1 MAKTSVI
8 EREKK
13 RAMLRVKHFAYRSLL
28 KSLLRNSTVNSV
40 EKQTIRTKLHKLPR
54 DSSDVRRR
62 SRCFVTGRA
71 RGVFRCFGLA
81 RMCIREL
88 AFNGEIP
95 GLALSS
101 W

>member
-1 MAKTSVI
+1 MAKASVI

-13 RAMLRVKHFAYRSLL
+13 RATLRVKHFAYRNLL
-28 KSLLRNSTVNSV
+28 KNLLRCSTVSTS
-40 EKQTIRTKLHKLPR
+40 EKQCIRTKLHKLPR

-62 SRCFVTGRA
+62 SRCVVTGRA

-95 GLALSS
+95 GLSLSS